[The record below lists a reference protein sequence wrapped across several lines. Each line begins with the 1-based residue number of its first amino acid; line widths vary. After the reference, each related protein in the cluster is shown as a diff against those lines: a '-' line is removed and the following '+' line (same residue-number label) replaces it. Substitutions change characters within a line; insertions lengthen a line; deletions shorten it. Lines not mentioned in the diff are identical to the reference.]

1 MLIFGRKKKAQR
13 RQTTDPI
20 AYWLNGDEAKNLLL
34 PTGYT
39 PVTKNEE
46 VKKCIHKIADLVSSM
61 TIMLMENS
69 EDGDIRLKNELA
81 KKIDVNPNNF
91 MTRKHFIYKIVSDM
105 ITYGNSVVYP
115 DSENG
120 LIQNLTIWDMNRV
133 IFNGDYEGYKIQ
145 YNLQKYDPDE
155 VLHFAL
161 IPDDLIPYKGQGF
174 IPVVKETI
182 SNIVQANTTKTGF
195 LQSKWRPSLIIKVE
209 SDVEEMQIKEDR
221 QRILNSYV
229 GDTEAGEPWI
239 IPAAEIDVKEI
250 RPMSLQDLAIQD
262 SLTLDKK
269 AVAGA
274 FGVPPFMLGV
284 GTFSKEE
291 YNNFISS
298 VIMPIAKSIEQ
309 ELTRKLVLSPSWY
322 FRFNAKS
329 LMQYDLGEL
338 TTHVK
343 EMVAG
348 GLINRNEGR
357 NAFDYSPVSGLNEY
371 VVLENYIPVSE
382 VGNQDKL
389 IKGGE
394 KNSGENTNE

>member
-13 RQTTDPI
+13 RQVTDPI
-20 AYWLNGDEAKNLLL
+20 AYWLSGDEAKNLLL

-46 VKKCIHKIADLVSSM
+46 VKKCVHKIADLVSSM

-69 EDGDIRLKNELA
+69 EDGDVRLKNELA

>member
-13 RQTTDPI
+13 RQATDPI
-20 AYWLNGDEAKNLLL
+20 AYWLSGDEAKNLLL

-46 VKKCIHKIADLVSSM
+46 VKKCVHKIADLVSSM

-274 FGVPPFMLGV
+274 FRCASFYAG
-284 GTFSKEE
+284 
-291 YNNFISS
+291 
-298 VIMPIAKSIEQ
+298 
-309 ELTRKLVLSPSWY
+309 R
-322 FRFNAKS
+322 R
-329 LMQYDLGEL
+329 DLLKRG
-338 TTHVK
+338 
-343 EMVAG
+343 
-348 GLINRNEGR
+348 I
-357 NAFDYSPVSGLNEY
+357 
-371 VVLENYIPVSE
+371 
-382 VGNQDKL
+382 
-389 IKGGE
+389 
-394 KNSGENTNE
+394 

>member
-13 RQTTDPI
+13 RQVTDPI
-20 AYWLNGDEAKNLLL
+20 AYWLSGDEAKNLLL

-46 VKKCIHKIADLVSSM
+46 VKKCVHKIADLVSSM

>member
-13 RQTTDPI
+13 RQVTDPI
-20 AYWLNGDEAKNLLL
+20 AYWLSGDEAKNLLL